1 MLKNVGIWLVI
12 GLVVLTV
19 VKQFDA
25 RQTTRDAVSYSEF
38 MDQAKQGKV
47 ESASIEGR
55 TIKWVGTDKKTNI
68 TYSPG
73 DLWMVG
79 DLVKDGVK
87 VQAKP
92 EEEQSFLAQVFIS
105 WFPMLLLIG
114 VWIFFM
120 RQMQGGGRG
129 GAFSFGKSKA
139 RMLDEANNTV
149 TFADVAGCDEAK
161 EEVAELVEFLRD
173 PSKFQKLGGRIP
185 RGVLMVGNP
194 GTGKTLLA
202 KAIAGEAKVPFFS
215 ISGSDFV
222 EMFVG
227 VGAARVRDMFEQA
240 KKSAPCIVFI
250 DEIDAV
256 GRQRGAGLGGGND
269 EREQTLNQ
277 LLVEMDGFEGNSGV
291 IVIAATNRPDVLD
304 PALMRP
310 GRFDRQVVVPL
321 PDIRGREQILLVHM
335 RKVPLA
341 TDVKAE
347 VIARGTPGFS
357 GADLANLVNEA
368 ALFAARKSKRLV
380 DMEDFEMAKDKIMM
394 GAERKSMVMSE
405 EEKRNTAY
413 HESGHTVVAKLLP
426 KTDPVHKVT
435 IIPRGRALGVTMQL
449 PAADR
454 YSFDRD
460 YLLQR
465 IAVLFGGRI
474 AEEIFMHQMTTGAGN
489 DFERATQMARDMV
502 TRYGMSD
509 TLGPMVYAENEGE
522 VFLGRSIA
530 TQKNVSEA
538 TMQKVD
544 LEIRRIIDEQYG
556 LARKLI
562 EGNRD
567 KVEMMAKT
575 LLEWETL
582 DSEQVEDIMQG
593 RPPRPPKPTG
603 TDSTTP
609 GRPGCGCCSGAE
621 RKPGPEQERLS
632 EAPFGPAFGEKGRCA
647 DL

>member
-1 MLKNVGIWLVI
+1 LNNLLKNVGIWLVI

-240 KKSAPCIVFI
+240 KKNAPCIVFI

-347 VIARGTPGFS
+347 LIARGTPGFS

-449 PAADR
+449 PEADR

-593 RPPRPPKPTG
+593 RPPRPPKP
-603 TDSTTP
+603 STSTANP
-609 GRPGCGCCSGAE
+609 T
-621 RKPGPEQERLS
+621 
-632 EAPFGPAFGEKGRCA
+632 FGPDAGPDA
-647 DL
+647 APSATPA